1 MANCII
7 LNEGTFVPDH
17 RPKINR
23 TLGAYRVA
31 SALEEAGYSTFVLDF
46 ISGFT
51 MDEIIQAVSLH
62 LDKDTLWVG
71 FSSTFFWPEI
81 THTNVQSVR
90 SLEHGKD
97 QMYFTKFNEVQKL
110 IKHVKENSTAKL
122 IYGGARAPFYQF
134 DSAIDYYV
142 AGYADN
148 AVIDVTNFI
157 AGRVP
162 ALHSVQEIQIEGK
175 TCLSVDASNYP
186 EPTMDNLSTHWW
198 NKNFN
203 ILPGEGLPI
212 EMARGCI
219 FKCKFCSFQL
229 TGKKKGTYLRD
240 IEECRDELIKTWEAH
255 GTTNYYITDDTFN
268 DDNDKI
274 EALHKLFTSL
284 PFKPTFTC
292 YLRIDL
298 LNRYP
303 HQAQMLAEMGLIG
316 AFFGIETFHPKSAVA
331 IGKGLHPNK
340 VKDRLYWLGE
350 QWKNKVNMDCGMI
363 IGLPYDDPAYFYDLI
378 TWGIAK
384 DNPVQ
389 NLQFSPLMLF
399 HYGKDH
405 PEYNKYQSEFS
416 INPEIY
422 GYEFPPGNASG
433 WKLPSQGLSYIK
445 CLSIAD
451 EYNALRLPMNKIS
464 SFYMTT
470 ALNIGITLE
479 DLYTLTEQQIQK
491 KYNIPAMNKL
501 RSEEYKK
508 LVGIK

>member
-7 LNEGTFVPDH
+7 LNEGTFVPDQ

-31 SALEEAGYSTFVLDF
+31 SALEDAGYSTFVLDF

-51 MDEIIQAVSLH
+51 MDEIIQAVALN

-71 FSSTFFWPEI
+71 FSSTFFWPEV
-81 THTNVQSVR
+81 TYTNVKNAR
-90 SLEHGKD
+90 TLDHSLD
-97 QMYFTKFNEVQKL
+97 QMYFTRYSEVKRL
-110 IKHVKENSTAKL
+110 IDYVKNNSTAKL
-122 IYGGARAPFYQF
+122 IYGGARSPFYRF
-134 DSAIDYYV
+134 DNNIDYYV

-148 AVIDVTNFI
+148 AVIDITNYI
-157 AGRVP
+157 AGRVEK
-162 ALHSVQEIQIEGK
+162 LHSVQEIEIDGK
-175 TCLSVDASNYP
+175 TCLSVDSANYP
-186 EPTMDNLSTHWW
+186 EPTMDNISTHWW
-198 NKNFN
+198 NKDFN
-203 ILPGEGLPI
+203 ILPGEGLPM

-240 IEECRDELIKTWEAH
+240 IEECRDELIRTWEAH

-274 EALHKLFTSL
+274 EALHRLFTSL

-298 LNRYP
+298 LNHYP
-303 HQAQMLAEMGLIG
+303 HQAQLLADMGMIG
-316 AFFGIETFHPKSAVA
+316 CFFGIETLHPKSAVS

-350 QWKNKVNMDCGMI
+350 QWKNRVNMDANMI
-363 IGLPYDDPAYFYDLI
+363 LGLPYDDHAYFYDLI
-378 TWGIAK
+378 SWATAK

-389 NLQFSPLMLF
+389 NVQFSPLMLF
-399 HYGKDH
+399 HYGKDR
-405 PEYNKYQSEFS
+405 PEFDKYSSEFS
-416 INPEIY
+416 LNPEIY
-422 GYEFPPGNASG
+422 GYQLPPGNASG
-433 WKLPSQGLSYIK
+433 WTLPSQKLTYK
-445 CLSIAD
+445 QCLAIAD
-451 EYNALRLPMNKIS
+451 SYNEIRKPMNKIS

-479 DLYTLTEQQIQK
+479 DLYSLTELEIKQ
-491 KYNIPAMNKL
+491 KYNIPAMNEQ
-501 RSEEYKK
+501 RVTEYKR
-508 LVGIK
+508 LIGI